1 MYSSFMRS
9 IQASPSRGPA
19 FVFSSGSFCTVAL
32 VASSGPDLEFHARAE
47 GQNTCEPSIELRKQ
61 PMDGT
66 SVATRQVASHDV
78 FSSLTRLSL
87 LVDGALRFAISPKEA
102 TVEGPNQKV
111 GWALCPVR

>member
-47 GQNTCEPSIELRKQ
+47 GQSRCEPSMELRKQ
-61 PMDGT
+61 SMDGT

-78 FSSLTRLSL
+78 FSSLTRLSF
-87 LVDGALRFAISPKEA
+87 LVDGALRFASPLKKLYI
-102 TVEGPNQKV
+102 Q
-111 GWALCPVR
+111 